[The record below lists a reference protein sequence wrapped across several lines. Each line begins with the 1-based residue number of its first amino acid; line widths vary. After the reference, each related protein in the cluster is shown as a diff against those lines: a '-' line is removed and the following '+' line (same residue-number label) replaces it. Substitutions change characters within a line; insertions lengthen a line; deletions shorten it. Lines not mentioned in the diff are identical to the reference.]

1 MIQHFISNSRLCFGS
16 HLQTMVASGPQ
27 QAKRALVKVLLA
39 LAAIY
44 TVRLQVS
51 RDSGD
56 TQVLKAY
63 KRVALKVHPD
73 KGGLLE
79 HCQSLNTAKDA
90 WDKARQKGPKAGR
103 PKQQDKKTNPEDSS
117 SRAVAET
124 AEAQEGSQRKKGYRV
139 QSFGVLL
146 TCNGVEDQAQMK
158 PLGFYKTQ

>member
-90 WDKARQKGPKAGR
+90 WDKARQKGPKGR
-103 PKQQDKKTNPEDSS
+103 TTKAARQEDKPRRLQQPGCSRDSRGTGRQPEKEGLPSAVVWRAFNLQRCRRPGSDKAL
-117 SRAVAET
+117 RI
-124 AEAQEGSQRKKGYRV
+124 
-139 QSFGVLL
+139 L
-146 TCNGVEDQAQMK
+146 
-158 PLGFYKTQ
+158 